1 MTTIGRS
8 RKFFYGDKVIFNSQ
22 SQIHFPRHVG
32 HRAIIVGTVLF
43 RPKGKKSKVNYNVEC
58 GCGARL
64 IPKGAHM
71 DWDADPTGEE
81 MERAIHHL
89 RLEHFLNLIQST
101 IKENKSLEQQVA
113 KVLDPLTERDRQ
125 LLVTRFGLD
134 GQESKYLREIAED
147 LGITKAR
154 VQQLEQSLLE
164 RLRQ

>member
-8 RKFFYGDKVIFNSQ
+8 RKFFFGDMVVFNNQ
-22 SQIHFPRHVG
+22 ARIHFPRHVG
-32 HRAIIVGTVLF
+32 HRGIVVATNIY

-71 DWDADPTGEE
+71 DWDSDPTGDDV
-81 MERAIHHL
+81 ERAIHHL
-89 RLEHFLNLIQST
+89 RLEHFLGLIKST
-101 IKENKSLEQQVA
+101 IKENQPLEKQVDL
-113 KVLDPLTERDRQ
+113 VLAPLTERDRQ
-125 LLVTRFGLD
+125 LLSTRYGLD
-134 GQESKYLREIAED
+134 GQQSKYLREIAED

-154 VQQLEQSLLE
+154 VQQLEHSLLE